1 MIEIGYTNRM
11 KIVRF
16 TSNGAYLDGEDLG
29 EVLLPKR
36 FLTPEMKEGAEISA
50 FLYFD
55 SQDRLTATIQHPY
68 TEINRFA
75 YLECVAVTSMGA
87 FLSWGLDKDLL
98 VPKSEQKDKFVKGKK
113 YFVYVYLDEVS
124 QRIVASNRIN
134 RFLQPGDPEYNE
146 GDKCE
151 IFIAQPAD
159 LGYKVIVDNAHWG
172 MVYFSELFREVKPG
186 DYTYGFV
193 KKVRDDMRIDIMLE
207 KNSAKLVDK
216 TEQEIYARIKECGGF
231 LPFSDKSS
239 PEEIQKEF
247 QVSKK
252 VFKKAVG
259 GLYKSKLIE
268 ITNNGLKIV

>member
-16 TSNGAYLDGEDLG
+16 TPNGAYLDGEDLG

-55 SQDRLTATIQHPY
+55 SEDRLTATIQHPY